1 MYVYITVLSRCGN
14 RARGL
19 QYRLLVGGTY
29 MGYLAIPMSPPGI
42 GEVVNLD
49 KQMTQGGE
57 SWRLVVI
64 VIISKHALGDKR
76 LFIGEI

>member
-1 MYVYITVLSRCGN
+1 
-14 RARGL
+14 
-19 QYRLLVGGTY
+19 